1 VPIEHYHEA
10 GMDMY
15 SDTIISNSTN
25 ILNTTIN
32 PLNPMDYSSEDII
45 ESMKYIKE

>member
-1 VPIEHYHEA
+1 VPNEHYQEV
-10 GMDMY
+10 GMNMY
-15 SDTIISNSTN
+15 SDTIIINSPN

-32 PLNPMDYSSEDII
+32 PINPMDYSSEDII